1 MNAAFRHSQEEQP
14 SRIVVVEKSS
24 INCLRTVSCNWTF
37 LRSGNYGR
45 VQRFRSS
52 LVEIRK
58 DSEMHQALKFC
69 FQVRQTHWVDS
80 DIESPSLK
88 TILFF

>member
-1 MNAAFRHSQEEQP
+1 MQLDFFEVRQLWKSP
-14 SRIVVVEKSS
+14 KIRIISSWKS
-24 INCLRTVSCNWTF
+24 
-37 LRSGNYGR
+37 GR
-45 VQRFRSS
+45 
-52 LVEIRK
+52 

-69 FQVRQTHWVDS
+69 FQVRQNHWVDS